1 MGAMEEE
8 MKRAQ
13 ELIKARKEQQEK
25 QAVSSRKYV
34 KLSYIKVTSSFLSL
48 YTLVIYTNID

>member
-1 MGAMEEE
+1 MEEE

-34 KLSYIKVTSSFLSL
+34 KLSYITVTSSFLSL